1 MQPALARSKD
11 SAGLDLVVAGT
22 RLRALTCG
30 ALWWEDAGALVVS
43 DLHLEKAS
51 SYAALGQM
59 LPPYDTRATLARVE
73 RQIAALSP
81 RMFISLG
88 DSFHDRRA
96 RPRMA
101 ADDVALVRRMTAT
114 CDWVWVEGNH
124 DPAPPGDLGGRVAA
138 ELVIGSLVFRHL
150 PTEGAAEGE
159 VAGHLHPCARVVGR
173 GGRTVRA
180 RCFATDGRRLV
191 MPAYGALTGGLNVLD
206 KAFRPVFPAG
216 QMRAAVIGRDAV
228 YLAGPDS
235 LAPDRAG

>member
-1 MQPALARSKD
+1 MQPALKMTEAGN
-11 SAGLDLVVAGT
+11 GLDLLVAGASVRT
-22 RLRALTCG
+22 LTCG
-30 ALWWEDAGALVVS
+30 ALWWEAEGVLVVS

-51 SYAALGQM
+51 SYAARGQM

-73 RQIAALSP
+73 RQIAAFSP
-81 RMFISLG
+81 RTVISLG

-101 ADDVALVRRMTAT
+101 ADDVAQLRQMTER

-124 DPAPPGDLGGRVAA
+124 DPAPPEDLGGRATF
-138 ELVIGSLVFRHL
+138 ELTIGPLIFRHI
-150 PTEGAAEGE
+150 PTAGDAPGE
-159 VAGHLHPCARVVGR
+159 VAGHLHPCAKVVGR
-173 GGRTVRA
+173 GGRAVRA
-180 RCFATDGRRLV
+180 RCFATDGERLV

-206 KAFRPVFPAG
+206 PAFGAVFPNRRLRVG
-216 QMRAAVIGRDAV
+216 VIGRDAV